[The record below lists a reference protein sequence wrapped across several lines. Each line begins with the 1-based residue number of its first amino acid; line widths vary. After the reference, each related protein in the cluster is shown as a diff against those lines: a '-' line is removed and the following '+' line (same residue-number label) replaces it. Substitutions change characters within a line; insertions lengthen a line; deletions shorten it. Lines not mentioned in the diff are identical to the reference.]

1 MKLIPLLL
9 FISLLAVTAKADTT
23 YEAINCSWGGAIIV
37 LTVPMDTSW
46 DFQKMEEEAEKI
58 CDSIFEYEDTLNP
71 ECFDTE
77 EE

>member
-9 FISLLAVTAKADTT
+9 FISVIATSAKAETS
-23 YEAINCSWGGAIIV
+23 YEAINCSWAGSIII

-46 DFQKMEEEAEKI
+46 NFQKMEEEAEKI
-58 CDSIFEYEDTLNP
+58 CESFHEYEDTLNP

>member
-9 FISLLAVTAKADTT
+9 FISLISGTAKADTK
-23 YEAINCSWGGAIIV
+23 YEAINCSWAGSIIV

-46 DFQKMEEEAEKI
+46 NFQKMEIEAEKI
-58 CDSIFEYEDTLNP
+58 CDSIFEYEDTIQP
-71 ECFDTE
+71 PCEDTE